1 MTEFPRSAGGVPV
14 VSFDSVGSTNA
25 EALERASG
33 GEAGPL
39 WIVAERQTAGRGR
52 RGRVWVS
59 EPGNFYGSLLLTNV
73 ATSAAIP
80 GICFVAAL
88 ALHDALLEAVH
99 GLAPAQ
105 LLLKWPNDILL
116 DGRKLAGI
124 LVEGSSYEG
133 GPSVTVIGFGV
144 NCRHHP
150 AEAEYPAAN
159 LSDAGFSAGPHGILA
174 ALGTC
179 ITRRLNEWDRGAN
192 FAAVRAA
199 WLARASG
206 VGGDIRVRLSD
217 RTLEGRFEALDSS
230 GALVLA
236 QSDGTRETV
245 TAGDVFPLRNG

>member
-1 MTEFPRSAGGVPV
+1 MPEFPRSAGGIPV

-25 EALERASG
+25 EALGRAHA

-59 EPGNFYGSLLLTNV
+59 EPGNVYASLLLTN
-73 ATSAAIP
+73 AAPPAEIA

-88 ALHDALLEAVH
+88 ALHDALLDTVH

-105 LLLKWPNDILL
+105 LQLKWPNDVLL

-133 GPSVTVIGFGV
+133 GPTTTIIGFGV

-150 AEAEYPAAN
+150 AQAEYPSTSLA
-159 LSDAGFSAGPHGILA
+159 DAGFSVGAHEVLA
-174 ALGTC
+174 ALGVAM
-179 ITRRLNEWDRGAN
+179 TRRLAEWDSGAN

-199 WLARASG
+199 WLVRASG
-206 VGGDIRVRLSD
+206 LGGDIRVRLND

-236 QSDGTRETV
+236 CSDGTRETV
-245 TAGDVFPLRNG
+245 TAGDVFPLTNG